1 MSVFSVVTIREKS
14 KGLENKCLR
23 EINGR
28 AVFEYTI
35 EYSLDLKRRG
45 KEEVFTVVSSDSAT
59 VREYCAKNDI
69 PFVARSPQLASDTA
83 RIEDVLY
90 DAYGQIGQHFDYISL
105 LYGNVPLRYAEEFL
119 KAYRFLQE
127 NRDY

>member
-59 VREYCAKNDI
+59 VRELSS
-69 PFVARSPQLASDTA
+69 R
-83 RIEDVLY
+83 
-90 DAYGQIGQHFDYISL
+90 
-105 LYGNVPLRYAEEFL
+105 
-119 KAYRFLQE
+119 
-127 NRDY
+127 